1 MSTSALLGG
10 RGSILFKA
18 FNTTFLGVP
27 GWLDRKFAAP
37 ETEGPR
43 LGDLSV
49 QTSTYGAEIGH
60 VHGTIALAGNL
71 IWLENKKLKETVH
84 KKKSGGKGGASTTP
98 TRTFSYSAT
107 FIIAICEG
115 PIDGIARIW
124 CGDKLIYNAAS
135 GDLSTIIASN
145 KSARGFK
152 IYYGTDDQL
161 PNARYEA
168 AKGVGKASAFR
179 GLAYV
184 VFEDFQ
190 LADYGNTLQAAEFKF
205 EIVQVSNFDSIR
217 RLSVARL
224 PMTFD
229 RASFEGAG
237 IPYLAAADGAI
248 NVTSE
253 YDRQYTYSLQGEY
266 LGPFGSGDVI
276 PSNVPGR
283 SYGGFLN
290 GSLVYIDGDNYTRK
304 FGDAPIIYPNELQRF
319 LPPEEYFYDYALS
332 QDEQTMVVVTGDVSG
347 NGGVL
352 GGKKYYVL
360 DASGEVL
367 SIGSVPAPIKM
378 GDLGMG
384 RRGRRT
390 YYYTCSCIENDG
402 EHMWTAYGAGEG
414 TMTLRRIS
422 GGEMTI
428 VKVLSYVI
436 ADYDFTYPSILAR
449 DGVAYVVSGNSIQT
463 FTRLDQVLAQP
474 PSLARVVTDEVLR
487 SGLIRAS
494 DIDVTRLDPV
504 VKGYAVQGGTIR
516 SAIEPLQRAYRFDV
530 VQSGYVARFIPRGG
544 APVATIPYLS
554 LISGGS
560 SSSDVLLEEREMY
573 TELPVR
579 TTVKYIDAPREYSV
593 SNQTFERLSAKAVGK
608 QDLEVP
614 IVLTATEA
622 LQLAEIMTLLPWLE
636 RSSFSFKLPPTY
648 QALEPGDVVVIPA
661 PWATVELRLDK
672 VDYGQD
678 GTLQCEGIPN
688 RSTLYTSQAI
698 ANEPPAPITTIP
710 VAGPTLFVPMDIP
723 VISENQQNSPSFIGA
738 VAGYAPGWNGALLVQ
753 SADEGQTWSDL
764 QGFVGPSTIGFASNT
779 LPASASTVIDE
790 RVLSVRM
797 IAGQLESI
805 TRDQMLVGRHYVA
818 YGVDGRWEIVRFQSA
833 DLQADGTYNVSRFVR
848 GERGT
853 EWATGL
859 HQANDYFILL
869 DDPDNISIG
878 MSTDSLMAERTYRA
892 ITNGSELDS
901 ASDVDFTYRGVNL
914 EPLSPVYPV
923 ARRAT
928 DGAVTLTVQ
937 RRSRLS
943 SSWWANGM
951 EAPVGETTLALEAD
965 VMSGG
970 TVKRT
975 LASATGV
982 FTYSAAEQTADF
994 GAAQASITFRVY
1006 QLSTVVGR
1014 GYPLEVSV

>member
-71 IWLENKKLKETVH
+71 VWLENNKLKETVH

-135 GDLSTIIASN
+135 SDIGTIIASN
-145 KSARGFK
+145 KSAKGFR

-168 AKGVGKASAFR
+168 AKGVGRASAFR

-205 EIVQVSNFDSIR
+205 EIVQVSSYRDEREVTHSEIPIKFKSGSAD
-217 RLSVARL
+217 
-224 PMTFD
+224 
-229 RASFEGAG
+229 GAG
-237 IPYLAAADGAI
+237 YPYLASADGVL
-248 NVTSE
+248 NVTTGKG
-253 YDRQYTYSLQGEY
+253 RQYTFGLDGAFLGPIGSGKVLPEFPPGGPYPCGFVGTDLVTLNDIFIGSLTIGQKVFLTPRKYQDFLPQNHYLVGMAFTDDAEKLMVFTDSRPGSEQAHSADTFFVLDNGGQIQKQGKVSATGLNSQALGFGPAARASYVCNFLESEGEY
-266 LGPFGSGDVI
+266 LWTASGLRAGNLI
-276 PSNVPGR
+276 LYR
-283 SYGGFLN
+283 IAEEL
-290 GSLVYIDGDNYTRK
+290 SLVG
-304 FGDAPIIYPNELQRF
+304 
-319 LPPEEYFYDYALS
+319 
-332 QDEQTMVVVTGDVSG
+332 
-347 NGGVL
+347 
-352 GGKKYYVL
+352 
-360 DASGEVL
+360 
-367 SIGSVPAPIKM
+367 SIP
-378 GDLGMG
+378 
-384 RRGRRT
+384 
-390 YYYTCSCIENDG
+390 
-402 EHMWTAYGAGEG
+402 G
-414 TMTLRRIS
+414 TVYS
-422 GGEMTI
+422 
-428 VKVLSYVI
+428 
-436 ADYDFTYPSILAR
+436 DFAYPSMLAK
-449 DGVAYVVSGNSIQT
+449 DGMAYVVAGDRINV
-463 FTRLDQVLAQP
+463 FTRLGQLLSEPPALEQVLSAE
-474 PSLARVVTDEVLR
+474 ALR
-487 SGLIRAS
+487 SGLLNQD
-494 DIDVTRLDPV
+494 DIDVSMLESS

-530 VQSGYVARFIPRGG
+530 VQSGYVARFLPRGG
-544 APVATIPYLS
+544 EPVATIPYLS
-554 LISGGS
+554 LISDGS

-648 QALEPGDVVVIPA
+648 QALEPGDVVVISA
-661 PWATVELRLDK
+661 PWANVELRLDK

-678 GTLQCEGIPN
+678 GTLQCEGMPN

-698 ANEPPAPITTIP
+698 ANEAPEPPSTIP
-710 VAGPTLFVPMDIP
+710 VTGPTLFVPMDIP

-738 VAGYAPGWNGALLVQ
+738 VVGYTPGWNGALLVQ
-753 SADEGQTWSDL
+753 SQDGGQTWSDL
-764 QGFVGPSTIGFASNT
+764 QGFVGPSTIGIASNT

-833 DLQADGTYNVSRFVR
+833 DLQADGTYSVSRFVR

-892 ITNGSELDS
+892 ITNGSDLDS

-923 ARRAT
+923 ARRDA
-928 DGAVTLTVQ
+928 DGAVTLMVQ

-951 EAPVGETTLALEAD
+951 EAPVGETALALEAD

-975 LASATGV
+975 LTSATGV
-982 FTYSAAEQTADF
+982 FMYSAAEQAADF
-994 GAAQASITFRVY
+994 GAVQASIAFRVY
-1006 QLSTVVGR
+1006 QLSTIVGR

>member
-71 IWLENKKLKETVH
+71 IWLENNKLKETVH

-98 TRTFSYSAT
+98 TRTYSYSAT
-107 FIIAICEG
+107 FIIAVCEG

-135 GDLSTIIASN
+135 GDLSTIIANN
-145 KSARGFK
+145 KSAKGFK

-161 PNARYEA
+161 PNPRYEA

-205 EIVQVSNFDSIR
+205 EIVQVSDFDSIR
-217 RLSVARL
+217 RISVATT
-224 PMTFD
+224 PMTFA
-229 RASFEGAG
+229 RAGRPGSGL
-237 IPYLAAADGAI
+237 PYLAGADGAI
-248 NVTSE
+248 NVSTAAGA
-253 YDRQYTYSLQGEY
+253 QHMFSLQGDY
-266 LGPFGSGDVI
+266 LGPFGEGAILPENASGRCYV
-276 PSNVPGR
+276 
-283 SYGGFLN
+283 GFLKDK
-290 GSLVYIDGDNYTRK
+290 LVYVDTNNYTSK
-304 FGDAPIIYPNELQRF
+304 FGDLPIIYPTDLQRF
-319 LPPEEYFYDYALS
+319 LPAGEYFCDLALS
-332 QDEQTMVVVTGDVSG
+332 EDGETMIVITGDTSG
-347 NGGVL
+347 NGGVPMGTKFHL
-352 GGKKYYVL
+352 L
-360 DASGEVL
+360 DADGNILSSGIVPQPL
-367 SIGSVPAPIKM
+367 TMGS
-378 GDLGMG
+378 LGMG
-384 RRGRRT
+384 RRGRENF
-390 YYYTCSCIENDG
+390 YYTCSCMENDR
-402 EHMWTAYGAGEG
+402 EHLWLAYGAGQG
-414 TMTLRRIS
+414 TMTLYRITE
-422 GGEMTI
+422 GQLVA
-428 VKVLSYVI
+428 VKRLIDVI
-436 ADYDFTYPSILAR
+436 QDNNFTYPSILAR

-474 PSLARVVTDEVLR
+474 PSLARVVTAEVLR
-487 SGLIRAS
+487 SGLIRAA

-516 SAIEPLQRAYRFDV
+516 SAIEPLQQAYRFDV

-544 APVATIPYLS
+544 DPVATIPYLS
-554 LISGGS
+554 LISDGS

-661 PWATVELRLDK
+661 PWATVEMRLDK

-678 GTLQCEGIPN
+678 GTLQCEGLPN

-698 ANEPPAPITTIP
+698 ANEPPEPPSTIP
-710 VAGPTLFVPMDIP
+710 VTGPTLFVPMDIP

-738 VAGYAPGWNGALLVQ
+738 VVGYTPGWNGALLVQ
-753 SADEGQTWSDL
+753 SQDDGQTWSDL
-764 QGFVGPSTIGFASNT
+764 QGFVGPSTIGIAANT

-892 ITNGSELDS
+892 VTNGSDLDS

-914 EPLSPVYPV
+914 EPLSPVYPA
-923 ARRAT
+923 ARRDA

-965 VMSGG
+965 VMSGS

-975 LASATGV
+975 LTSTTGV

-994 GAAQASITFRVY
+994 GAVQASITFRVY

>member
-71 IWLENKKLKETVH
+71 IWLENNKLKETVH

-135 GDLSTIIASN
+135 SDIGTIIASN
-145 KSARGFK
+145 KSAKSFR

-205 EIVQVSNFDSIR
+205 EIVQLSDVAGYRKIVDQKTPIQFDS
-217 RLSVARL
+217 
-224 PMTFD
+224 
-229 RASFEGAG
+229 ASIKDCG
-237 IPYLAAADGAI
+237 IPYIDSVDGAVR
-248 NVTSE
+248 VTSSNPRSV
-253 YDRQYTYSLQGEY
+253 YNFDLHGDFIGSFGDGEY
-266 LGPFGSGDVI
+266 LETGTDDHQIGYINGRLISVTNIDLYPQFGNPNKPVI
-276 PSNVPGR
+276 KPGEFDKNIPA
-283 SYGGFLN
+283 GQFLN
-290 GSLVYIDGDNYTRK
+290 GIT
-304 FGDAPIIYPNELQRF
+304 
-319 LPPEEYFYDYALS
+319 
-332 QDEQTMVVVTGDVSG
+332 VSG
-347 NGGVL
+347 DQSLMFVLTGNLPGL
-352 GGKKYYVL
+352 GGPSATNFFVL
-360 DASGEVL
+360 DADGDLVKSGLVSQAFPGYMPGLGRIAQSRFASSCLEDGGEYLWVCWGAGVGEVYL
-367 SIGSVPAPIKM
+367 YEVTEDSV
-378 GDLGMG
+378 DLLKLFEYGISDNSFV
-384 RRGRRT
+384 
-390 YYYTCSCIENDG
+390 YPTCYAKDG
-402 EHMWTAYGAGEG
+402 
-414 TMTLRRIS
+414 IC
-422 GGEMTI
+422 
-428 VKVLSYVI
+428 
-436 ADYDFTYPSILAR
+436 
-449 DGVAYVVSGNSIQT
+449 YVVAGRSFYV
-463 FTRLDQVLAQP
+463 FTRIEQVLKTP
-474 PSLARVVTDEVLR
+474 PRLGQVIESEALR
-487 SGLIRAS
+487 SGLISAS
-494 DIDVTRLDPV
+494 DLDTSRLNNLV
-504 VKGYAVQGGTIR
+504 SGYAVQGGTIR

-530 VQSGYVARFIPRGG
+530 VQSGYVARFISRGG
-544 APVATIPYLS
+544 EPVATIPYLS
-554 LISGGS
+554 LISNGS
-560 SSSDVLLEEREMY
+560 TSSDVLIEEREMY

-636 RSSFSFKLPPTY
+636 RSSFSFKLPPIY
-648 QALEPGDVVVIPA
+648 QALEPGDVIIIPA
-661 PWATVELRLDK
+661 PWATMELRLDK

-678 GTLQCEGIPN
+678 GTLQCEGMPN

-698 ANEPPAPITTIP
+698 ANEPPEPSTTIP

-738 VAGYAPGWNGALLVQ
+738 VVGYTPGWNGALLVQ
-753 SADEGQTWSDL
+753 SQDGGQTWSDL
-764 QGFVGPSTIGFASNT
+764 QGFVGPSTIGIASGT

-797 IAGQLESI
+797 IAGQLDSI

-833 DLQADGTYNVSRFVR
+833 ELQADGTYNVSRFVR

-892 ITNGSELDS
+892 ITNGSDLDS

-914 EPLSPVYPV
+914 EPLSPVYPA
-923 ARRAT
+923 ARRDADAT
-928 DGAVTLTVQ
+928 VTLTVQ

-951 EAPVGETTLALEAD
+951 DAPVGETTLALEAD
-965 VMSGG
+965 VMSGS
-970 TVKRT
+970 TIKRT
-975 LASATGV
+975 LTSTTGM
-982 FTYSAAEQTADF
+982 FTYSAAEQAADF
-994 GAAQASITFRVY
+994 GAVQPLITFRVY
-1006 QLSTVVGR
+1006 QISTVVGR

>member
-1 MSTSALLGG
+1 MSLSATIFGRDSFIHRATNILG
-10 RGSILFKA
+10 
-18 FNTTFLGVP
+18 LGLP
-27 GWLDRKFAAP
+27 GWLDKKFGVKD
-37 ETEGPR
+37 TEGPR
-43 LGDLSV
+43 IGDLSV
-49 QTSTYGAEIGH
+49 QTSTYGVEISH
-60 VHGTIALAGNL
+60 LHGTIAVAGNL
-71 IWLENKKLKETVH
+71 IWLENNKLKERAH

-135 GDLSTIIASN
+135 SDIGTIIASN
-145 KSARGFK
+145 KSAKGFR

-161 PNARYEA
+161 PNPRYEA

-205 EIVQVSNFDSIR
+205 EIVQLSDYDSYRQLVDTRIPVSINY
-217 RLSVARL
+217 
-224 PMTFD
+224 
-229 RASFEGAG
+229 
-237 IPYLAAADGAI
+237 PYVSSADGVVV
-248 NVTSE
+248 VTTPKQGEVHTISA
-253 YDRQYTYSLQGEY
+253 SGEY
-266 LGPFGSGDVI
+266 LGPVGEGDYLPLAESGYNIGFMAGSVVNVSDTEKAFGAAQVIRPEILQKDLPASEYLWGITASPDQQTLFVLTGPTPGNGSTGATKYYLISADGEIFGSGTVNNLL
-276 PSNVPGR
+276 S
-283 SYGGFLN
+283 
-290 GSLVYIDGDNYTRK
+290 
-304 FGDAPIIYPNELQRF
+304 
-319 LPPEEYFYDYALS
+319 DY
-332 QDEQTMVVVTGDVSG
+332 DVSF
-347 NGGVL
+347 
-352 GGKKYYVL
+352 
-360 DASGEVL
+360 
-367 SIGSVPAPIKM
+367 
-378 GDLGMG
+378 G
-384 RRGRRT
+384 RRSQYLYGS
-390 YYYTCSCIENDG
+390 SCIENNG
-402 EHMWTAYGAGEG
+402 QYLWTCWGAGVGEVVLYEIADG
-414 TMTLRRIS
+414 TLK
-422 GGEMTI
+422 
-428 VKVLSYVI
+428 KVHTYTGAVGNHNFTNPACFAQDGLCYVI
-436 ADYDFTYPSILAR
+436 AKDSFS
-449 DGVAYVVSGNSIQT
+449 
-463 FTRLDQVLAQP
+463 
-474 PSLARVVTDEVLR
+474 VVTRTAQVVKDPPKLSKVVQDEVLR
-487 SGLIRAS
+487 SGLITSA

-530 VQSGYVARFIPRGG
+530 VQSGYVARFLPRGG
-544 APVATIPYLS
+544 EPVATIPYLS
-554 LISGGS
+554 LISDGS
-560 SSSDVLLEEREMY
+560 SSSDVLMEEREMY

-648 QALEPGDVVVIPA
+648 QALEPGDVIVIPA
-661 PWATVELRLDK
+661 PWATMELRLDK

-678 GTLQCEGIPN
+678 GTLQCEGMPN

-698 ANEPPAPITTIP
+698 ANEPPAPISTIP
-710 VAGPTLFVPMDIP
+710 VSGPTLFVPMDIP

-738 VAGYAPGWNGALLVQ
+738 VVGYTPGWNGALLVQ
-753 SADEGQTWSDL
+753 SQDDGQTWSDL
-764 QGFVGPSTIGFASNT
+764 QGFVGQSTIGIASNT

-805 TRDQMLVGRHYVA
+805 TRDQMLAGRHYVA

-833 DLQADGTYNVSRFVR
+833 DLQADGTYSVSRFVR

-878 MSTDSLMAERTYRA
+878 MSTESLMAGRTYRA
-892 ITNGSELDS
+892 ITNGSDLES

-914 EPLSPVYPV
+914 EPLSPVYPA
-923 ARRAT
+923 ARRDT

-965 VMSGG
+965 IMSGS

-975 LASATGV
+975 LASTTGV

-994 GAAQASITFRVY
+994 GAVQASITFRVY

>member
-71 IWLENKKLKETVH
+71 IWLENNKLKETVH

-107 FIIAICEG
+107 FIVAICEG

-135 GDLSTIIASN
+135 SDIGTIVSNN
-145 KSARGFK
+145 KSAKGFR

-205 EIVQVSNFDSIR
+205 EIVQVSEYESVR
-217 RLSVARL
+217 RVSFAET
-224 PMTFD
+224 PMTF
-229 RASFEGAG
+229 ASIFGEGAG
-237 IPYLAAADGAI
+237 RPYVSSGNGSISVTNEKGQQYMFSLAGD
-248 NVTSE
+248 
-253 YDRQYTYSLQGEY
+253 Y
-266 LGPFGSGDVI
+266 LGSFGSGDVI
-276 PSNVPGR
+276 PPDTDDR
-283 SYGGFLN
+283 KYIGFMN
-290 GSLVYIDGDNYTRK
+290 GVLAYANRTK
-304 FGDAPIIYPNELQRF
+304 FSSRLGSSSIIYPSVFQDS
-319 LPPEEYFYDYALS
+319 LPAEEYFYDCIVSEDGQA
-332 QDEQTMVVVTGDVSG
+332 MVVITGDVDGSG
-347 NGGVL
+347 GAIAGSKYHMLDSSGDVISSGVL
-352 GGKKYYVL
+352 DTKVEL
-360 DASGEVL
+360 
-367 SIGSVPAPIKM
+367 GSF
-378 GDLGMG
+378 GMG
-384 RRGRRT
+384 RRGM
-390 YYYTCSCIENDG
+390 YNPHFSASCMENDR
-402 EHMWTAYGAGEG
+402 EHFWKAHGAADGAV
-414 TMTLRRIS
+414 TLYRIDS
-422 GGEMTI
+422 GR
-428 VKVLSYVI
+428 LYVVRTLLR
-436 ADYDFTYPSILAR
+436 ALEDYIFTYPSILAV
-449 DGVAYVVSGNSIQT
+449 DGVAFAVSGKSIQT
-463 FTRLDQVLAQP
+463 FTRLDQVIEQP
-474 PSLARVVTDEVLR
+474 PSLAEVIESEVLR
-487 SGLIRAS
+487 SGLLTDA
-494 DIDVTRLDPV
+494 DIDVSEMMPT

-530 VQSGYVARFIPRGG
+530 VQSGYVARFLPRGG
-544 APVATIPYLS
+544 EPVATIPYLS
-554 LISGGS
+554 LISDGS
-560 SSSDVLLEEREMY
+560 TASDVLLEEREMY

-636 RSSFSFKLPPTY
+636 RSSFSFKLPPIY
-648 QALEPGDVVVIPA
+648 QGMEPGDVIVIPA
-661 PWATVELRLDK
+661 PWATLELRLDK

-678 GTLQCEGIPN
+678 GTLQCEGMPN
-688 RSTLYTSQAI
+688 RSTLYTSQAV
-698 ANEPPAPITTIP
+698 ANEPPTPITTIP
-710 VAGPTLFVPMDIP
+710 VTGPTLFVPMDIP

-738 VAGYAPGWNGALLVQ
+738 VAGYTPGWNGALLVQ
-753 SADEGQTWSDL
+753 SQDEGQTWSDV
-764 QGFVGPSTIGFASNT
+764 QGFVGPSTIGVVANT

-790 RVLSVRM
+790 RVLSVQM

-805 TRDQMLVGRHYVA
+805 TRDQMLTGRHYVA

-833 DLQADGTYNVSRFVR
+833 DLQADGTYNVSSFVR

-878 MSTDSLMAERTYRA
+878 MSTDSLIAERTYRA
-892 ITNGSELDS
+892 ITNGSDLDS

-951 EAPVGETTLALEAD
+951 EAPVGETALALEAD

-975 LASATGV
+975 LTSTTGV
-982 FTYSAAEQTADF
+982 FTYSTAEQTADF

>member
-71 IWLENKKLKETVH
+71 IWLENNKLKETVH

-135 GDLSTIIASN
+135 GDLGTIIANN
-145 KSARGFK
+145 KSAKGFR

-161 PNARYEA
+161 PNPRYEA
-168 AKGVGKASAFR
+168 AKGVGNASAFR

-205 EIVQVSNFDSIR
+205 EIVQVSDYN
-217 RLSVARL
+217 
-224 PMTFD
+224 
-229 RASFEGAG
+229 
-237 IPYLAAADGAI
+237 
-248 NVTSE
+248 
-253 YDRQYTYSLQGEY
+253 
-266 LGPFGSGDVI
+266 
-276 PSNVPGR
+276 
-283 SYGGFLN
+283 SY
-290 GSLVYIDGDNYTRK
+290 R
-304 FGDAPIIYPNELQRF
+304 
-319 LPPEEYFYDYALS
+319 
-332 QDEQTMVVVTGDVSG
+332 
-347 NGGVL
+347 
-352 GGKKYYVL
+352 
-360 DASGEVL
+360 EVL
-367 SIGSVPAPIKM
+367 SRNIEPTFARVGNPGEGRPYIDKVDGLINVSTADNGKFAFLLDGGYVGKTGSARTLPNSEFDRFYYCGYIGEQLLRLDYNYSARTPLSEKRAIYPDNFQDALPGDHFLIGMTVSADNQNAIFFTSSTPPPADGSPTADTFWILDETAEVFKS
-378 GDLGMG
+378 GKVTEPLGMFEVG
-384 RRGRRT
+384 FGPTAQYGYDASSMESGCDYLWSVSGQRRSASLYRIT
-390 YYYTCSCIENDG
+390 ETFDLVSVI
-402 EHMWTAYGAGEG
+402 EG
-414 TMTLRRIS
+414 TTEGS
-422 GGEMTI
+422 FE
-428 VKVLSYVI
+428 
-436 ADYDFTYPSILAR
+436 FPSILAQ
-449 DGVAYVVSGNSIQT
+449 DGVAYVVGHKRINIFS
-463 FTRLDQVLAQP
+463 RLEQVLSQP
-474 PSLARVVTDEVLR
+474 PTLSEVLSQEVQR
-487 SGLIRAS
+487 SGLIKS
-494 DIDVTRLDPV
+494 GDIDTSLLGQMVR
-504 VKGYAVQGGTIR
+504 GYAVQGGTIR

-544 APVATIPYLS
+544 EPVANIPYLS
-554 LISGGS
+554 LISDGS
-560 SSSDVLLEEREMY
+560 NSSDVLLEEREMY

-636 RSSFSFKLPPTY
+636 RSSFSFKLPPIY
-648 QALEPGDVVVIPA
+648 QGLEPGDVIIIPA

-678 GTLQCEGIPN
+678 GTLQCEGMPN

-698 ANEPPAPITTIP
+698 ANEPPAPISTIP

-738 VAGYAPGWNGALLVQ
+738 VVGYTPGWNGALLVQ
-753 SADEGQTWSDL
+753 SQDDGQTWSDL
-764 QGFVGPSTIGFASNT
+764 QGFVGPSTIGIASNT

-805 TRDQMLVGRHYVA
+805 TRNQMLVGRHYVA

-833 DLQADGTYNVSRFVR
+833 ELQADGTYNVSRFVR

-878 MSTDSLMAERTYRA
+878 MSTESLMAERTYRA
-892 ITNGSELDS
+892 ITNGSDLDS

-923 ARRAT
+923 ARRAS

-965 VMSGG
+965 VMSGS

-975 LASATGV
+975 LTSTTGV
-982 FTYSAAEQTADF
+982 FTYTAAEQTVDF
-994 GAAQASITFRVY
+994 GAAQASITFCVY

-1014 GYPLEVSV
+1014 GYPFEVSV

>member
-71 IWLENKKLKETVH
+71 IWLENNKLKETVH

-135 GDLSTIIASN
+135 GDLATIIASN

-161 PNARYEA
+161 PDPRYEA

-205 EIVQVSNFDSIR
+205 EIVQVSDYESVR
-217 RLSVARL
+217 RISGALT
-224 PMTFD
+224 PIQF
-229 RASFEGAG
+229 ASGLGEGAG
-237 IPYLAAADGAI
+237 VPYLASAQGSI
-248 NVTSE
+248 NVTTATG
-253 YDRQYTYSLQGEY
+253 DQYMFSLECAY
-266 LGPFGSGDVI
+266 LGPFGGGAVIPPDTSARRYVGFMESELVYVNLNNLGFSFGERAVIYPDQLQENIPPGEFLHGCTVSEDGQSMLIITGPGPGFVGAALGDKFYVIDPSGD
-276 PSNVPGR
+276 
-283 SYGGFLN
+283 
-290 GSLVYIDGDNYTRK
+290 LVNSGAVAEPT
-304 FGDAPIIYPNELQRF
+304 
-319 LPPEEYFYDYALS
+319 ALS
-332 QDEQTMVVVTGDVSG
+332 M
-347 NGGVL
+347 L
-352 GGKKYYVL
+352 GL
-360 DASGEVL
+360 
-367 SIGSVPAPIKM
+367 
-378 GDLGMG
+378 G
-384 RRGRRT
+384 RRSNSFT
-390 YYYTCSCIENDG
+390 SSCMENDR
-402 EHMWTAYGAGEG
+402 EHVWSAYGAGEAPV
-414 TMTLRRIS
+414 TLYRINGSELSVVRRLRAAMLDS
-422 GGEMTI
+422 FFTQPS
-428 VKVLSYVI
+428 VL
-436 ADYDFTYPSILAR
+436 AK
-449 DGVAYVVSGNSIQT
+449 DGVAYVVSGSSVQT
-463 FTRLDQVLAQP
+463 FTRQDQIIEQP
-474 PSLARVVTDEVLR
+474 PTLAEVIESEVLR
-487 SGLIRAS
+487 SGLITGG
-494 DIDVTRLDPV
+494 DIDVSGLEPV

-516 SAIEPLQRAYRFDV
+516 SAIEPLQRAFRFDV
-530 VQSGYVARFIPRGG
+530 VQSGYVARFLPRGG
-544 APVATIPYLS
+544 KPVATIPYLS
-554 LISGGS
+554 LISDGS
-560 SSSDVLLEEREMY
+560 NSSDVLLEEREMY

-636 RSSFSFKLPPTY
+636 RSSFSFKLPPIY
-648 QALEPGDVVVIPA
+648 QGLEPGDVIVIPA

-678 GTLQCEGIPN
+678 GTLQCEGMPN
-688 RSTLYTSQAI
+688 RSTLYTSQAV
-698 ANEPPAPITTIP
+698 ANEPPAPISTIP
-710 VAGPTLFVPMDIP
+710 VTGPTLFVPMDIP
-723 VISENQQNSPSFIGA
+723 VISENQQNFPGFIGA
-738 VAGYAPGWNGALLVQ
+738 VVGYTPGWNGALLVQ
-753 SADEGQTWSDL
+753 SQDEGQTWSDL
-764 QGFVGPSTIGFASNT
+764 QGFVGPSTIGVAANT

-790 RVLSVRM
+790 RALSVRM
-797 IAGQLESI
+797 ISGQLESI

-833 DLQADGTYNVSRFVR
+833 ELQADGTYSVSRFVR

-878 MSTDSLMAERTYRA
+878 MSTESLMAERTYRA
-892 ITNGSELDS
+892 ITTGSDLDS

-923 ARRAT
+923 ARRAA
-928 DGAVTLTVQ
+928 DGGVTLTVQ

-951 EAPVGETTLALEAD
+951 EAPVGETALALEAD
-965 VMSGG
+965 VMSGS

-975 LASATGV
+975 LTSTTGV
-982 FTYSAAEQTADF
+982 FTYTAAEQTTDF
-994 GAAQASITFRVY
+994 GAAQDSITFRVY

>member
-71 IWLENKKLKETVH
+71 IWLENNKLKETVH

-135 GDLSTIIASN
+135 SDIGTIIASN
-145 KSARGFK
+145 KSAKGFR

-161 PNARYEA
+161 PNPRYEA

-205 EIVQVSNFDSIR
+205 EIVQVSNYDSFR
-217 RLSVARL
+217 RLSAAL
-224 PMTFD
+224 TPI
-229 RASFEGAG
+229 SFAHNTGAG
-237 IPYLAAADGAI
+237 AGYPYVAAADGSI
-248 NVTSE
+248 NVTTSAGA
-253 YDRQYTYSLQGEY
+253 QHMFSLQGDY
-266 LGPFGSGDVI
+266 LGPYGGGDVM
-276 PSNVPGR
+276 PGNPEGR
-283 SYGGFLN
+283 QYIGFMDGVLAYVNTENQYG
-290 GSLVYIDGDNYTRK
+290 R
-304 FGDAPIIYPNELQRF
+304 FGDKPIIVPEKYQANIPA
-319 LPPEEYFYDYALS
+319 EEYLYDCTVS
-332 QDEQTMVVVTGDVSG
+332 QDGQTMLLVTGDSTGVSG
-347 NGGVL
+347 AQNGDKFYL
-352 GGKKYYVL
+352 L
-360 DASGEVL
+360 DASGEIVD
-367 SIGSVPAPIKM
+367 SGTVAAPIGM
-378 GDLGMG
+378 ATLGMG
-384 RRGRRT
+384 RRARQ
-390 YYYTCSCIENDG
+390 YACSCLENDR
-402 EHMWTAYGAGEG
+402 EYLWSAYGAGEG
-414 TMTLRRIS
+414 TVALHRFTDGQMIEVHRLKFTL
-422 GGEMTI
+422 
-428 VKVLSYVI
+428 L
-436 ADYDFTYPSILAR
+436 DYDFTFPSILAK
-449 DGVAYVVSGNSIQT
+449 DGVAYVVSGSSVQT
-463 FTRLDQVLAQP
+463 YTRQDQLIEQP
-474 PSLARVVTDEVLR
+474 PSLARVITEEVTR
-487 SGLIRAS
+487 AGLLESA
-494 DIDVTRLDPV
+494 DIDVSLIDSI

-516 SAIEPLQRAYRFDV
+516 SAIEPLQRAFRFDV
-530 VQSGYVARFIPRGG
+530 VQSGYVARFLPRGG
-544 APVATIPYLS
+544 EPVAIIPYLS
-554 LISGGS
+554 LISDGS

-636 RSSFSFKLPPTY
+636 RSSFSFKLPPIY
-648 QALEPGDVVVIPA
+648 QDLEPGDVIVIPA
-661 PWATVELRLDK
+661 PWATMELRLDK

-678 GTLQCEGIPN
+678 GTLQCEGLPN

-710 VAGPTLFVPMDIP
+710 VTGPTLFVPMDIP
-723 VISENQQNSPSFIGA
+723 VISEIQQNSPSFIGA
-738 VAGYAPGWNGALLVQ
+738 VVGYTPGWNGALLVQ
-753 SADEGQTWSDL
+753 SQDDGQTWSDV
-764 QGFVGPSTIGFASNT
+764 QGFVGPSTIGIASNT

-833 DLQADGTYNVSRFVR
+833 ELQADGTYNVSRFVR

-878 MSTDSLMAERTYRA
+878 LSTDSLMAERTYRA
-892 ITNGSELDS
+892 ITNGSDLDS

-914 EPLSPVYPV
+914 EPLSPVYPA
-923 ARRAT
+923 ARRDT
-928 DGAVTLTVQ
+928 DGAVMLTVQ

-951 EAPVGETTLALEAD
+951 EAPLGETTLALEAD
-965 VMSGG
+965 VMSGS

-975 LASATGV
+975 LTSTTGV
-982 FTYSAAEQTADF
+982 FTYSAAAQTADF
-994 GAAQASITFRVY
+994 GAVQASITFRVY

>member
-71 IWLENKKLKETVH
+71 IWLENNKLKETVH

-135 GDLSTIIASN
+135 GDLATIIASN

-152 IYYGTDDQL
+152 IYYGADDQL
-161 PNARYEA
+161 PNPRYEA

-205 EIVQVSNFDSIR
+205 EIVQVSDYESVR
-217 RLSVARL
+217 RISAALTPIQFASVL
-224 PMTFD
+224 GD
-229 RASFEGAG
+229 GAG
-237 IPYLAAADGAI
+237 VPYVATAEGSI
-248 NVTSE
+248 NVTTATGN
-253 YDRQYTYSLQGEY
+253 QHMFSLDCDY
-266 LGPFGSGDVI
+266 LGPFGSGAVI
-276 PSNVPGR
+276 PPDTLVR
-283 SYGGFLN
+283 RHIGFVGDDLAYVNLN
-290 GSLVYIDGDNYTRK
+290 NLGFS
-304 FGDAPIIYPNELQRF
+304 FGQRPVIYPDILQQN
-319 LPPEEYFYDYALS
+319 LPAAEYLHGCTVSEDGQLMLIITGPGPGFSGAAKGDKFYLI
-332 QDEQTMVVVTGDVSG
+332 
-347 NGGVL
+347 
-352 GGKKYYVL
+352 
-360 DASGEVL
+360 DASGALVNSGAVAEPVSL
-367 SIGSVPAPIKM
+367 SM
-378 GDLGMG
+378 LGLG
-384 RRGRRT
+384 RRSNSFT
-390 YYYTCSCIENDG
+390 SSCMENDG
-402 EHMWTAYGAGEG
+402 EHVWSAYGAGECPV
-414 TMTLRRIS
+414 TLYRINGKELS
-422 GGEMTI
+422 VVRQLRLALLDTGFTQPS
-428 VKVLSYVI
+428 VL
-436 ADYDFTYPSILAR
+436 AK
-449 DGVAYVVSGNSIQT
+449 DGVAYVVAGASVQT
-463 FTRLDQVLAQP
+463 FTRQDQILEQP
-474 PSLARVVTDEVLR
+474 PTLAEVAENEVLR
-487 SGLIRAS
+487 SGLITGA
-494 DIDVTRLDPV
+494 DIDVSALEPV

-544 APVATIPYLS
+544 EPVATIPYLS
-554 LISGGS
+554 LISDGS

-636 RSSFSFKLPPTY
+636 RSSFSFKLPPIY
-648 QALEPGDVVVIPA
+648 QGLEPGDVIVIPA
-661 PWATVELRLDK
+661 PWATMELRLDK

-678 GTLQCEGIPN
+678 GTLQCEGMPN

-698 ANEPPAPITTIP
+698 ANEPPAPISTIP
-710 VAGPTLFVPMDIP
+710 VSGPTLFVPMDIP

-738 VAGYAPGWNGALLVQ
+738 VVGYTPGWNGALLVQ
-753 SADEGQTWSDL
+753 SQDDGQTWSDL
-764 QGFVGPSTIGFASNT
+764 QGFVGASTIGIASNT

-833 DLQADGTYNVSRFVR
+833 ELQADGTYNVSRFVR

-878 MSTDSLMAERTYRA
+878 MSTESLMADRTYRA
-892 ITNGSELDS
+892 ITNGSDLDS

-914 EPLSPVYPV
+914 EPLSPVYPAV
-923 ARRAT
+923 RRDT
-928 DGAVTLTVQ
+928 DGGVTLTVQ

-951 EAPVGETTLALEAD
+951 EAPVGETTLTLEAD
-965 VMSGG
+965 VMSGS

-975 LASATGV
+975 LISTTGV

-994 GAAQASITFRVY
+994 GAVQASITFRVY

>member
-71 IWLENKKLKETVH
+71 IWLENNKLKETMH

-135 GDLSTIIASN
+135 SDIGTIIASN
-145 KSARGFK
+145 KSAKGFR

-205 EIVQVSNFDSIR
+205 EIVQVSDYN
-217 RLSVARL
+217 
-224 PMTFD
+224 
-229 RASFEGAG
+229 
-237 IPYLAAADGAI
+237 
-248 NVTSE
+248 
-253 YDRQYTYSLQGEY
+253 
-266 LGPFGSGDVI
+266 
-276 PSNVPGR
+276 
-283 SYGGFLN
+283 SY
-290 GSLVYIDGDNYTRK
+290 R
-304 FGDAPIIYPNELQRF
+304 
-319 LPPEEYFYDYALS
+319 
-332 QDEQTMVVVTGDVSG
+332 
-347 NGGVL
+347 
-352 GGKKYYVL
+352 
-360 DASGEVL
+360 EVL
-367 SIGSVPAPIKM
+367 SRNIKPTFARAGNSGVGRPYIDKVDGLINVSTADNGNFAFLINGEFVGKTGSARILPDAEYN
-378 GDLGMG
+378 
-384 RRGRRT
+384 R
-390 YYYTCSCIENDG
+390 YYYCGYIGDQLLKLNYNYSPRIALSRQRAIYPDNFQDALPGDHFLIGMTVSADNQNAIFFTSSTPPPTDG
-402 EHMWTAYGAGEG
+402 SPMADTFWILDDAAGVVKSGRVTKPFGMFEVGFGPTAQYAFDASSMESGCEYLWSVSGQRSS
-414 TMTLRRIS
+414 TSLYRITDTLDLVRVIS
-422 GGEMTI
+422 GSTE
-428 VKVLSYVI
+428 
-436 ADYDFTYPSILAR
+436 ANFEFPSILAQ
-449 DGVAYVVSGNSIQT
+449 DGMAYVIGHKRINIFS
-463 FTRLDQVLAQP
+463 RLEQVLSAPPPLSEVLAQ
-474 PSLARVVTDEVLR
+474 EVQR
-487 SGLIRAS
+487 SGLISAG
-494 DIDVTRLDPV
+494 DIDTSMLDQV
-504 VKGYAVQGGTIR
+504 VRGYAVQGGTIR
-516 SAIEPLQRAYRFDV
+516 AAIEPLQRAYRFDV

-544 APVATIPYLS
+544 DPVATIPYLS
-554 LISGGS
+554 LISSGS
-560 SSSDVLLEEREMY
+560 SASDVLVEEREMY

-593 SNQTFERLSAKAVGK
+593 SNQTFERLSSKAAGK
-608 QDLEVP
+608 QDLEVAL
-614 IVLTATEA
+614 VMTATEA

-636 RSSFSFKLPPTY
+636 RSSFSFTLPPIY
-648 QALEPGDVVVIPA
+648 QNLEPADVITIPA
-661 PWATVELRLDK
+661 PWATIELRLDK

-678 GTLQCEGIPN
+678 GTLQCEGMPN
-688 RSTLYTSQAI
+688 RATLYASKAVAT
-698 ANEPPAPITTIP
+698 EPTAPIVTIP
-710 VAGPTLFVPMDIP
+710 VNGPTLFVPLDIP
-723 VISENQQNSPSFIGA
+723 VISESQQNSPSFIGA
-738 VAGYAPGWNGALLVQ
+738 VVGYTSGWGGALLVQ
-753 SADEGQTWSDL
+753 SQDGGQTWNDL
-764 QGFVGPSTIGFASNT
+764 QGFAGQSTIGLVSGV

-790 RVLSVRM
+790 RTLSVKM

-805 TRDQMLVGRHYVA
+805 TRDQMLAGRHYVA

-869 DDPDNISIG
+869 DDSDNISIG

-892 ITNGSELDS
+892 VTNGSDLDS

-914 EPLSPVYPV
+914 EPLSPVYPA
-923 ARRAT
+923 ARRDA
-928 DGAVTLTVQ
+928 DGAVALTVQ

-965 VMSGG
+965 VMSGS

-975 LASATGV
+975 LTSTTGV

-994 GAAQASITFRVY
+994 GAVQASITFRVY
-1006 QLSTVVGR
+1006 QLSTLVGR